1 MASNSKSTNLDGAN
15 SYIRRCVLTA
25 EFNEKGTSVEN
36 NTSTIWVKAS
46 LYTPSASWDNGSGR
60 NDNLYIYW
68 HDNRENYDRHVAT
81 WSGSAVWAGS
91 TISAEGTIT
100 VTHKD
105 DGTLSGYAYAYWSR
119 DGGNTNYAP
128 ASGGVS
134 TDWTGL
140 TTIARASQPSI
151 NTYPTNS
158 PDFDIGDTITI
169 HMNRKSNSFTHT
181 VTFNYGNTSVQV
193 ATGVANSC
201 TFDTST
207 IANDLYALI
216 PNDNVYSSTISVK
229 TYNGSTLIGTKTCA
243 YNAHV
248 VNSDPIFPDTTASGV
263 WLYDTGT
270 NLLGNY
276 QFVQNVS
283 NVKCQMLVS
292 KKPQAQNGATIT
304 KISCSF
310 AGLFGEKNA
319 EDFPTSGNIDIILGT
334 PTVYGL
340 KTALM
345 TAFDSR
351 GNSTT
356 IPIQPYSNMGV
367 PADNQYICPYSNP
380 SIVASCE
387 RQSNFENNTTIS
399 ISGAMSSLKLYGST
413 SEKNAVNS
421 TNGIQ
426 YRYKESTSS
435 TWGSWA
441 NVASTTAGDGSV
453 STTDFVVSLDN
464 QKAWDFEFKIID
476 KITSTTITRHVGQ
489 GQPQFFI
496 GADGRTSVGGVPQI
510 AMPTGKLGQLEVNGN
525 AYANGNR
532 LAELPITHDML
543 GSQCVKS
550 DNIDFAT
557 LTGQGSLGTLVE
569 TTFWFGAPGWNY
581 GSALKY
587 DCVSNAGTHLK
598 FGLINNGSGCILYQG
613 GEKVIRLEEDC
624 GYKMTG
630 YISSEFG
637 IQGIMPSQN
646 TWTRLVGQ
654 LSGNN
659 KNEQRSFAPDGTSE
673 DIPGAGYGTAI
684 NDVGSRFS
692 YGWNYVAIP
701 RTYDKSDAVW
711 DLMGMVGCAGVNTS
725 VKFEIQC
732 FVANSSMVP
741 ALYQRGLQ
749 TPSYWWHKVTIW
761 ELVSTFAP

>member
-1 MASNSKSTNLDGAN
+1 MASNSKSINLDGYN
-15 SYIRRCVLTA
+15 QYIRRCTLTA
-25 EFNEKGTSVEN
+25 YFNENSTSTAN
-36 NTSTIWVKAS
+36 NTSNITCKAS

-60 NDNLYIYW
+60 DDHLRIYW
-68 HDNRENYDRHVAT
+68 HDNRENYDRLVAT
-81 WSGSAVWAGS
+81 WSGSYVGVGA
-91 TISAEGTIT
+91 TITAEGTID

-105 DGTLSGYAYAYWSR
+105 DGTLSGYAWATWSR
-119 DGGNTNYAP
+119 DGGNTYYAP
-128 ASGGVS
+128 ASSDVA

-151 NTYPTNS
+151 NTYPNNS

-248 VNSDPIFPDTTASGV
+248 VNSDPIFPDTTAGRIWVSNSNSIAQQ
-263 WLYDTGT
+263 TIGT
-270 NLLGNY
+270 YTFL
-276 QFVQNVS
+276 QNVS
-283 NVKCQMLVS
+283 IVRVGMRNAS
-292 KKPQAQNGATIT
+292 KAQAQNGASLV
-304 KISCSF
+304 KMSCSF
-310 AGLFGEKNA
+310 AGLYGEILASNI
-319 EDFPTSGNIDIILGT
+319 PSSGDIYFSLGT

-340 KTALM
+340 KTALL
-345 TAFDSR
+345 TATDSR
-351 GNSTT
+351 GNTTT
-356 IPIQPYSNMGV
+356 IAIQPFNSPNV
-367 PADNQYICPYSNP
+367 PADNQYICPYSDP

-399 ISGAMSSLKLYGST
+399 ISGAMSSIKTYQGT
-413 SEKNAVNS
+413 TEKNAVNP
-421 TNGIQ
+421 TNGIR

-435 TWGSWA
+435 TWGSWT

-464 QKAWDFEFKIID
+464 QKEWDFEFRIID

-510 AMPTGKLGQLEVNGN
+510 AMPTGNLGQLEVNGN

-532 LAELPITHDML
+532 LAELPITNSML

-557 LTGQGSLGTLVE
+557 LNVMNYSTTEKNTGMTWIDGKPIYRKTIDVGTLPNASVKRVNINVSTLKNVLDIRGVAWLSIGLTIPLPYVNPSNSVYQVE
-569 TTFWFGAPGWNY
+569 VYVNENKQVVIQTGDNKSNY
-581 GSALKY
+581 TNSY
-587 DCVSNAGTHLK
+587 VT
-598 FGLINNGSGCILYQG
+598 ILYT
-613 GEKVIRLEEDC
+613 KTTD
-624 GYKMTG
+624 
-630 YISSEFG
+630 
-637 IQGIMPSQN
+637 
-646 TWTRLVGQ
+646 
-654 LSGNN
+654 
-659 KNEQRSFAPDGTSE
+659 
-673 DIPGAGYGTAI
+673 
-684 NDVGSRFS
+684 
-692 YGWNYVAIP
+692 
-701 RTYDKSDAVW
+701 
-711 DLMGMVGCAGVNTS
+711 
-725 VKFEIQC
+725 
-732 FVANSSMVP
+732 
-741 ALYQRGLQ
+741 
-749 TPSYWWHKVTIW
+749 
-761 ELVSTFAP
+761 

>member
-1 MASNSKSTNLDGAN
+1 MASNSKSINLDGYN
-15 SYIRRCVLTA
+15 QYIRRATLTA
-25 EFNEKGTSVEN
+25 YFNENSTSTAN
-36 NTSTIWVKAS
+36 NTSNITCKAS

-60 NDNLYIYW
+60 DDHLRIYW
-68 HDNRENYDRHVAT
+68 HDNRENYDRLVAT
-81 WSGSAVWAGS
+81 WSGSYVGVGA
-91 TISAEGTIT
+91 TITAEGTID

-105 DGTLSGYAYAYWSR
+105 DGTLSGYAWATWSR
-119 DGGNTNYAP
+119 DGGNTYYAP
-128 ASGGVS
+128 ASGDVA

-169 HMNRKSNSFTHT
+169 YMNRKSNSFTHT
-181 VTFNYGNTSVQV
+181 VTFNYGNTSVEV

-201 TFDTST
+201 TFDTAT

-248 VNSDPIFPDTTASGV
+248 VNSNPIFPDTSSSRL
-263 WLYDTGT
+263 WLVALDNATRQNFST
-270 NLLGNY
+270 T
-276 QFVQNVS
+276 QFIQGIS
-283 NVKCQMLVS
+283 NISVNWNTS
-292 KKPQAQNGATIT
+292 YATPRAQNGATLV
-304 KISCSF
+304 KVSCSF
-310 AGLFGEKNA
+310 AGLYGEILA
-319 EDFPTSGNIDIILGT
+319 EDIPHGGYASFVLGT

-340 KTALM
+340 KTALI
-345 TAFDSR
+345 TATDSR

-356 IPIQPYSNMGV
+356 VAIQPYSSSI
-367 PADNQYICPYSNP
+367 PANNQYICAYSNP

-399 ISGAMSSLKLYGST
+399 ISGAMSSLKLYGTT

-435 TWGSWA
+435 TWGAWT

-453 STTDFVVSLDN
+453 STTDFVISLDN
-464 QKAWDFEFKIID
+464 QKQWDFEFKITD

-510 AMPTGKLGQLEVNGN
+510 AMPTGNLGQLEVNGN

-532 LAELPITHDML
+532 LAELPITNSML

-557 LTGQGSLGTLVE
+557 LNVMNYSTSEQDTGMKWVDGRKIYRKTISMGGGSNVDKRVNHGIANLRRVVRFEGQG
-569 TTFWFGAPGWNY
+569 WDGA
-581 GSALKY
+581 
-587 DCVSNAGTHLK
+587 VSIPIQFT
-598 FGLINNGSGCILYQG
+598 
-613 GEKVIRLEEDC
+613 
-624 GYKMTG
+624 
-630 YISSEFG
+630 SS
-637 IQGIMPSQN
+637 
-646 TWTRLVGQ
+646 T
-654 LSGNN
+654 
-659 KNEQRSFAPDGTSE
+659 
-673 DIPGAGYGTAI
+673 
-684 NDVGSRFS
+684 
-692 YGWNYVAIP
+692 
-701 RTYDKSDAVW
+701 
-711 DLMGMVGCAGVNTS
+711 
-725 VKFEIQC
+725 
-732 FVANSSMVP
+732 NSSVQIYVSSTQVCLTCNF
-741 ALYQRGLQ
+741 ARDNLSEIYVTLYY
-749 TPSYWWHKVTIW
+749 TKTNS
-761 ELVSTFAP
+761 